1 MALVT
6 ANASDL
12 NWADVSE
19 GQPIA
24 GFALPITAK
33 TLVLAVMG
41 TRDVMPY
48 HHNQAFCHRLGIRDA
63 FVNTAYLQALLS
75 RCATD
80 WSGPRAVLT
89 SMSLNMKDQ
98 LCLGDVA
105 RVHGSVVR
113 TWAEEDKRKAE
124 IDIKVATDQ
133 GREVAGARMVLNLVA
148 DDVAP
153 VPQIMSVSPP
163 SVELD
168 SEMPEAMR
176 TRLDER
182 VVRHA
187 PFPVSEAQIGYW
199 CDMVRDAHPA
209 YQRTDGSGAHVIAPA
224 ASMSIWNL
232 SRAGQLGVT
241 ASAPDIDVPDQRAW
255 PNAVDSDWP
264 FEWRAPGAREV
275 IVQRRHAEFGAVV
288 RPGDL
293 IRSTAQL
300 LNCSS
305 RRRTKLGDG
314 YFVSR
319 YEVYQNQN
327 DEVIGSTTMS
337 LFQYGIGDGDE

>member
-1 MALVT
+1 MVT

-12 NWADVSE
+12 NWAEVSE

-24 GFALPITAK
+24 GFTLPITAK

-89 SMSLNMKDQ
+89 SMSLTMSDQ
-98 LCLGDVA
+98 LCVGDVA

-124 IDIKVATDQ
+124 IYVKVATDQ
-133 GREVAGARMVLNLVA
+133 GRDVAGARMVLDLVS
-148 DDVAP
+148 DGVAP
-153 VPQIMSVSPP
+153 DAQILSVSPP

-176 TRLDER
+176 TRLNER

-209 YQRTDGSGAHVIAPA
+209 YQRTDGSDSDVIAPA

-232 SRAGQLGVT
+232 NRGGQLGVT
-241 ASAPDIDVPDQRAW
+241 ASAPDVDAPDQNAW
-255 PNAVDSDWP
+255 PGAIESEWP

-275 IVQRRHAEFGAVV
+275 IVQRRHAEFGAVI

-300 LNCSS
+300 LNCSG

>member
-1 MALVT
+1 MALAAVHPGEL
-6 ANASDL
+6 D
-12 NWADVSE
+12 WRDVSQ
-19 GQPIA
+19 GQTIA
-24 GFALPITAK
+24 GFSLPITMK
-33 TLVLAVMG
+33 TLVLAVIG

-48 HHNQAFCHRLGIRDA
+48 HHNREFCHRLGIRDA

-89 SMSLNMKDQ
+89 SMTLTMSDQ
-98 LCLGDVA
+98 LCVGDVA

-113 TWAEEDKRKAE
+113 TWVEDTKYKVE
-124 IDIKVATDQ
+124 IEVQITSED
-133 GREVAGARMVLNLVA
+133 GRAIAGSRMVLDLVS
-148 DDVAP
+148 DGVAP
-153 VPQIMSVSPP
+153 AAQILSVSPP
-163 SVELD
+163 LVELAE
-168 SEMPEAMR
+168 EMPEAMR

-209 YQRTDGSGAHVIAPA
+209 YQRIEGSGTDVVAPA

-232 SRAGQLGVT
+232 TRSGQLGVT
-241 ASAPDIDVPDQRAW
+241 ASAPDVDVPDQTAW
-255 PNAVDSDWP
+255 PSVIDSDWP

-275 IVQRRHAEFGAVV
+275 IVQRRHAEFGAVI

-300 LNCSS
+300 LNCSG

>member
-1 MALVT
+1 MASAT
-6 ANASDL
+6 AHQF
-12 NWADVSE
+12 DVDWGDIAE
-19 GQPIA
+19 GQDIA
-24 GFALPITAK
+24 GFSLPITTK

-48 HHNQAFCHRLGIRDA
+48 HHNQEFCHRLGIRDA
-63 FVNTAYLQALLS
+63 FVNTAYLQALAS

-89 SMSLNMKDQ
+89 NMTLTMSDQ
-98 LCLGDVA
+98 LCVGDVA

-113 TWAEEDKRKAE
+113 KWPEDPRHKAE
-124 IDIKVATDQ
+124 IEVTIATEQ
-133 GREVAGARMVLNLVA
+133 GREIARARMVLDLVA
-148 DDVAP
+148 DGVAP
-153 VPQIMSVSPP
+153 AARVLSVSPP
-163 SVELD
+163 VVELD
-168 SEMPEAMR
+168 DEMPEAMR
-176 TRLDER
+176 AKLDER
-182 VVRHA
+182 VVRYA

-209 YQRTDGSGAHVIAPA
+209 YQRTDGSSAGVVAPA

-241 ASAPDIDVPDQRAW
+241 ASAPDVDIPDQPAW
-255 PNAVDSDWP
+255 PSAVDSDWP
-264 FEWRAPGAREV
+264 FEWRAPDAREV
-275 IVQRRHAEFGAVV
+275 IVQRRHAEFGAGV

-300 LNCSS
+300 LNCSG

-337 LFQYGIGDGDE
+337 LFQYGIGDGNE